1 MRMASRTPQRQV
13 INVGCGAQASLLQ
26 RLLAECGGIA
36 TAEAE
41 LRQVL
46 AVLAVLAAENDLAT
60 LNGVAGG
67 LAPSVL
73 TDVVIANL
81 DHLPQP
87 QDIYPGGVPQNQGAP
102 GGGMEALVGLMQ
114 VPLITL

>member
-1 MRMASRTPQRQV
+1 M
-13 INVGCGAQASLLQ
+13 
-26 RLLAECGGIA
+26 
-36 TAEAE
+36 
-41 LRQVL
+41 L
-46 AVLAVLAAENDLAT
+46 AVLAVLAAEGDLAT

-87 QDIYPGGVPQNQGAP
+87 QDVYPGGIPPQQL
-102 GGGMEALVGLMQ
+102 GGGVAALAGLMQ
-114 VPLITL
+114 VAQHSP